1 MKRYRVEIVGTV
13 YVESESLEE
22 AEAFVIGNPELI
34 LTDDDL
40 EVEAFEEVLTM
51 KTLED
56 YWDAIGLPCE
66 FCKVWECIHLRGCC
80 GYPTRNQMYL
90 LAEEALLRGEY

>member
-1 MKRYRVEIVGTV
+1 
-13 YVESESLEE
+13 
-22 AEAFVIGNPELI
+22 
-34 LTDDDL
+34 
-40 EVEAFEEVLTM
+40 M

-66 FCKVWECIHLRGCC
+66 FCKVWVCIHLRVCC